1 MSLHTALARI
11 ELEYLSDMDRGNA
24 LVVRD
29 VDYISTLQED
39 GIGGAF
45 EKSLRVKGM
54 IDELEA
60 LAEQQPSWKTLAALV
75 RSEYR
80 LWLMN
85 EQTPL
90 RQNPF
95 LSHWVEAIQRLEMA
109 AHVKDEAEAEAEVSA
124 QDIAATRLE
133 MIKRMLVSPVNS
145 GDLTPRLVY
154 QTRFPGTPFD
164 AQPYIRVLEEEGIY
178 EPAPLPAVAIVEKES
193 STTSSEP
200 DGRIKAR
207 TSYRVEEPST
217 NAKQEPNV
225 GIKGKSRLS
234 IQQERDDDERRRKS
248 IEQEH
253 DWMMRKRDSTQPERN
268 SIDNITQERARFQ
281 QDRDNIP
288 QERDNTHQ
296 EPSRTQPPSHTQ
308 SPSSTTEEQ
317 QPPTPLPT
325 WRHTL
330 LTHLATSPTLAT
342 TQLTR
347 LPLSLPALSFLTDL
361 LTSPTLPRHNIS
373 PHQVILDFTQ
383 HALRLIEHMGQPPH
397 PPSIPCPAVTDIGAE
412 MMVGTEVEGSHGRE
426 AQVRA
431 LRLLVLFL
439 GNLVRKGKVEVG
451 REGEGSLYWDLEGL
465 YRSYM
470 WMREVR
476 EFKGMVEGMEAGGG
490 RDGGEGGE

>member
-29 VDYISTLQED
+29 VNYISTLQED
-39 GIGGAF
+39 GVGGAF

-95 LSHWVEAIQRLEMA
+95 LSHWVEAIQRLEIA
-109 AHVKDEAEAEAEVSA
+109 AHVRDEVEAEEVSA

-145 GDLTPRLVY
+145 GNLTPRLVY

-164 AQPYIRVLEEEGIY
+164 VQPYIRVLEEEGIY
-178 EPAPLPAVAIVEKES
+178 EPAPPPAVSVVAKEP
-193 STTSSEP
+193 STLISEP

-207 TSYRVEEPST
+207 LSYNVAESSTSVR
-217 NAKQEPNV
+217 QEPDV
-225 GIKGKSRLS
+225 GVKGKSKLG
-234 IQQERDDDERRRKS
+234 IQQESDRIERRRKS
-248 IEQEH
+248 IEQER
-253 DWMMRKRDSTQPERN
+253 DWMMRERDSTQPARN
-268 SIDNITQERARFQ
+268 SINDDGINQARAAIQ
-281 QDRDNIP
+281 
-288 QERDNTHQ
+288 QERDNIHQ
-296 EPSRTQPPSHTQ
+296 ERDRTY
-308 SPSSTTEEQ
+308 SPSSTRE
-317 QPPTPLPT
+317 PPHSPNSSDLTSTPHPTFPT
-325 WRHTL
+325 WRRNL
-330 LTHLATSPTLAT
+330 LALLRTSPSLATH
-342 TQLTR
+342 QLTR

-361 LTSPTLPRHNIS
+361 ITHRTLPPHNIS
-373 PHQVILDFTQ
+373 PAQVILHFTQ

-397 PPSIPCPAVTDIGAE
+397 PATTPCPPVTD
-412 MMVGTEVEGSHGRE
+412 VGTEPVAAHGRD
-426 AQVRA
+426 AQTRA

-439 GNLVRKGKVEVG
+439 GNLVRKGEVQVG
-451 REGEGSLYWDLEGL
+451 REGESSLYWDLEGL

-470 WMREVR
+470 WMGEVR
-476 EFKGMVEGMEAGGG
+476 EFKGMIEGM
-490 RDGGEGGE
+490 GEV